1 MLARIAAIMM
11 MCLTGIAPA
20 VARDLHILS
29 VTDRAAIQ
37 PVIDRFE
44 ARYPDVT
51 VHYTEMITSDLFQE
65 VLSRGKHPGFGADL
79 VISSAMDMQVK
90 LVNEGY
96 ARPANLQYGDALPDW
111 ASWRDELFG
120 FTFEPVVVVYNKAA
134 FDGIELPRSR
144 AELARLIRQQP
155 GMFQEKIGTYDIG
168 KSGVGFLFAAQDSIR
183 GNQYF
188 RLIESFGRADTRIFC
203 CTSAILDRV
212 ASGELRLGYNV
223 IGSYALAAAAANPDI
238 GILFFQDYSLAM
250 TRTAF
255 IPKTAPSADLAEDFI
270 DFLLSPEG
278 QAIIAR
284 DSGLLP
290 INQDINQLLA
300 DDSLNIPWMPIRL
313 GPVLLTHL
321 DQLKRQTFLANWFDS
336 INQNRPVPE

>member
-1 MLARIAAIMM
+1 MINRILCAGFIMIALVMSAA
-11 MCLTGIAPA
+11 
-20 VARDLHILS
+20 ARDLHILS
-29 VTDRAAIQ
+29 VTDRSAIQ

-44 ARYPDVT
+44 ARHPDVT
-51 VHYTEMITSDLFQE
+51 VRYTETITSDLFKD
-65 VLSRGKHPGFGADL
+65 VLARGNHPNFGADL
-79 VISSAMDMQVK
+79 IISSAMDMQVK
-90 LVNEGY
+90 LVNEGF
-96 ARPANLQYGDALPDW
+96 ARPANLQYADALPDW
-111 ASWRDELFG
+111 ASWRGELFG

-134 FDGIELPRSR
+134 FDGIDLPRSR
-144 AELARLIRQQP
+144 ADLARLIRQRP
-155 GMFQEKIGTYDIG
+155 DLFQQRIGTYDIG

-212 ASGELRLGYNV
+212 ASGELSLGYNV
-223 IGSYALAAAAANPDI
+223 IGSYALAAADANPDI

-255 IPKTAPSADLAEDFI
+255 IPITAPSPDIAEDFI

-284 DSGLLP
+284 ESGLMP
-290 INQDINQLLA
+290 INRDINAVLA

-313 GPVLLTHL
+313 DPVLLTHL
-321 DQLKRQTFLANWFDS
+321 DQIKRQTFLENWLDS
-336 INQNRPVPE
+336 INQNQGDNR